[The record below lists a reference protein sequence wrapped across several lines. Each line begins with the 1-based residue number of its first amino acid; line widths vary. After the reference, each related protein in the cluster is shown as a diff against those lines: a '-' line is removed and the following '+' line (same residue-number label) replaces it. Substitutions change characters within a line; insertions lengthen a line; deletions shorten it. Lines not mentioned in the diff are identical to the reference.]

1 MGHRISARDLD
12 LGEEKVV
19 QVNRTSAVVKGG
31 RRFSFSAI
39 VIIGDRKGVV
49 GYGMGKAREVPT
61 SIEKAVRD
69 ARKNLVKYPLRGD
82 TIPHAV
88 WGRYRSSRVLLRPAA
103 PGTGIKAG
111 ASVRAVVEELGIRNI
126 LTKVYG
132 SRNPVNIV
140 KAVLNGL
147 DQLLSKKEV
156 FELRG
161 LPVHPDREG
170 PKLEPVGHEEDDSR
184 RKGRKGGRGKD
195 GGRGRGRGGKPR
207 GEGGKSAGGAKGGEA
222 KAEAPA
228 KPKADAPKQEEKAEK
243 PAQPEQPNA
252 EEKKPEAP
260 KPESK
265 PEDKKTDG
273 ES

>member
-1 MGHRISARDLD
+1 MGQRISARDLD

-49 GYGMGKAREVPT
+49 GYGQGKAREVPT

-132 SRNPVNIV
+132 SRNPVNVV

-170 PKLEPVGHEEDDSR
+170 PKLEPVGHEEDESK
-184 RKGRKGGRGKD
+184 RKGRKGGKGGRD
-195 GGRGRGRGGKPR
+195 GGKGGPARGRGGKGR
-207 GEGGKSAGGAKGGEA
+207 GDR
-222 KAEAPA
+222 AEAREV
-228 KPKADAPKQEEKAEK
+228 KADTETP
-243 PAQPEQPNA
+243 
-252 EEKKPEAP
+252 KPEA
-260 KPESK
+260 E
-265 PEDKKTDG
+265 ENKTEENQGG
-273 ES
+273 EE

>member
-1 MGHRISARDLD
+1 MGQRISARDLD
-12 LGEEKVV
+12 IGEEKVV

-49 GYGMGKAREVPT
+49 GYGAGKAREVPT

-69 ARKNLVKYPLRGD
+69 ARKNLVRYPLRGD

-111 ASVRAVVEELGIRNI
+111 ASVRAVVEELGVRNI

-132 SRNPVNIV
+132 SRNPVNVV

-147 DQLLSKKEV
+147 DQLLSKKDV

-170 PKLEPVGHEEDDSR
+170 PKLEPVGHEDDESK
-184 RKGRKGGRGKD
+184 RKGRKGGRGGRD
-195 GGRGRGRGGKPR
+195 GGKGGPSRGRGGKR
-207 GEGGKSAGGAKGGEA
+207 GEGRPDARAAAPGAPS
-222 KAEAPA
+222 AEATQAEASTPA
-228 KPKADAPKQEEKAEK
+228 EQPAEK
-243 PAQPEQPNA
+243 PAE
-252 EEKKPEAP
+252 
-260 KPESK
+260 KPESAEGK
-265 PEDKKTDG
+265 EQTGG
-273 ES
+273 E